1 MKKVRLPKFLRN
13 KYAIASIGFI
23 VWICF
28 FNDIDL
34 FYIIQSRR
42 EVGALQAE
50 VREMEVKN
58 VEAKESLHDL
68 TTNSRSLEKFAREN
82 YYMKRDNED
91 VYVFKERTD

>member
-1 MKKVRLPKFLRN
+1 MKKARLPKFLRN
-13 KYAIASIGFI
+13 KYAIAGIGFV

-42 EVGALQAE
+42 EVSALQAE
-50 VREMEVKN
+50 VHEMEIKN
-58 VEAKESLHDL
+58 IDAKESLHDL
-68 TTNSRSLEKFAREN
+68 TTNSESLEKFAREN

-91 VYVFKERTD
+91 VYVFKERSE